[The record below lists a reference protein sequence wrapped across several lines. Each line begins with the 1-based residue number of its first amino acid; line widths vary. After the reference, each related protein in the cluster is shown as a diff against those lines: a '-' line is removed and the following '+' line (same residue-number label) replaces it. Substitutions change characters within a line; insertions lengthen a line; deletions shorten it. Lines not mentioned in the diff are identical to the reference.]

1 MPVTL
6 MFRSVFTKAIWD
18 HRRSTVWWMIGSAA
32 LITWVS
38 LMYPVLRDSQEIKG
52 FIDDLPSGM
61 LAVLGIDTAVYLTG
75 AGFLQAQFYSL
86 FGPLMIIGLA
96 ISLAASATAREEKN
110 GTMDVL
116 LSVPLS
122 RSSLIVQKASM
133 VVALVA
139 VVVMTMVFTLLILN
153 VALDLGLSVEGV
165 IAVNLSVALLGLV
178 FGGVALVVG
187 AFSGKPSSATGVGVF
202 AAVVAWFVNAFAGL
216 FDWLE
221 VPAKLSPFSWYLD
234 GGPLINGWTTGQ
246 IWLVATI
253 TVLLLGSIGLFS
265 RRNIATS
272 TSIDHRFLIGRSTTS
287 VTRPRQAWLLGSVVG
302 QAIWEKRRSVW
313 MWAIGLA
320 TLMLLT
326 FAAWPTFA
334 KDSAAISEM
343 ISAMPKE
350 LFAMFGMTDPDSL
363 GTPAGFIS
371 SRTYQS
377 VGPIVMIVFAI
388 GSVSSLVMREE
399 SNGIFDMVLSTPVSR
414 VRLLVGKATAIASLA
429 FLIGLVLTLVGFAGN
444 AIWDTGLNAANILA
458 ANIGLSL
465 LALCFGGITLAVWS
479 LLGSG
484 PAVGVT
490 AAIAATAWFLNGFG
504 AIIDGLAPLRALS
517 PFYWYLGDTA
527 PLAKNFDPLYLLLLL
542 VAVAGISFAT
552 WRFRS
557 RNIAV

>member
-1 MPVTL
+1 ML
-6 MFRSVFTKAIWD
+6 RSVFTKAIWD
-18 HRRSTVWWMIGSAA
+18 HRRSTVWWMLGSAA
-32 LITWVS
+32 LVTWVS
-38 LMYPVLRDSQEIKG
+38 FVYPILRDSEEMKG
-52 FIDDLPSGM
+52 FIDDLPSGI
-61 LAVLGIDTAVYLTG
+61 LAVFGIDTAVYLTG

-96 ISLAASATAREEKN
+96 ISLAVSATASEEKN
-110 GTMDVL
+110 GTMDIL

-122 RSSLIVQKASM
+122 RMRLIVQKASM
-133 VVALVA
+133 VATLVA
-139 VVVMTMVFTLLILN
+139 VVVITMIGTLLVLN

-165 IAVNLSVALLGLV
+165 IAVNLSLGLLGLV
-178 FGGVALVVG
+178 FGGVTLLVG
-187 AFSGKPSSATGVGVF
+187 AFSGKPSSAIGIGVL
-202 AAVVAWFVNAFAGL
+202 AAMVAWFVDAFAGL

-221 VPAKLSPFSWYLD
+221 IPARVSPFSWYLD
-234 GGPLINGWTTGQ
+234 GGPLINGWATGQ
-246 IWLVATI
+246 TWLAMTI
-253 TVLLLGSIGLFS
+253 AVLLVGSIGLFN
-265 RRNIATS
+265 RRNIATGA
-272 TSIDHRFLIGRSTTS
+272 SIVDRFRKGRSTTS
-287 VTRPRQAWLLGSVVG
+287 PTPPREAWLLGSVAG
-302 QAIWEKRRSVW
+302 EAIWEKRRSVW

-334 KDSAAISEM
+334 RDSAAISEM

-363 GTPAGFIS
+363 ATSAGFIS

-377 VGPIVMIVFAI
+377 VGPIVMIVFAM
-388 GSVSSLVMREE
+388 GAVSSLVAREE

-414 VRLLVGKATAIASLA
+414 VSLLIGKATAIAALT
-429 FLIGLVLTLVGFAGN
+429 LTIGLVLTLVGFVGN
-444 AIWDTGLNAANILA
+444 AIWDTGLVAANILS

-490 AAIAATAWFLNGFG
+490 AAIAAAAWFLNGFG
-504 AIIDGLAPLRALS
+504 AIVDGLGPLRTLS

-527 PLAKNFDPLYLLLLL
+527 PLAKGFDPLYLLLLL
-542 VAVAGISFAT
+542 VAVAGTSFAT
-552 WRFRS
+552 WRFRF
-557 RNIAV
+557 RNLAV

>member
-1 MPVTL
+1 
-6 MFRSVFTKAIWD
+6 
-18 HRRSTVWWMIGSAA
+18 MIGSAA
-32 LITWVS
+32 LVTWVS
-38 LMYPVLRDSQEIKG
+38 FVYPVLRDSEEMKG
-52 FIDDLPSGM
+52 FIDDLPSGI
-61 LAVLGIDTAVYLTG
+61 LAVFGIDTAVYLTG

-96 ISLAASATAREEKN
+96 ISLAVGATASEEKN
-110 GTMDVL
+110 GTMDIL

-122 RSSLIVQKASM
+122 RVRLIVQKASM
-133 VVALVA
+133 VATLVA
-139 VVVMTMVFTLLILN
+139 VVVMTMVGTLLVLN
-153 VALDLGLSVEGV
+153 IALDLGLSVEGV
-165 IAVNLSVALLGLV
+165 IAVNLSLGLLGLV
-178 FGGVALVVG
+178 FGGVTLLVG
-187 AFSGKPSSATGVGVF
+187 AFSGRPSSAIGVGVL
-202 AAVVAWFVNAFAGL
+202 AAMVAWFVDAFAGL

-221 VPAKLSPFSWYLD
+221 IPARVSPFSWYLD
-234 GGPLINGWTTGQ
+234 GGPLINGWVTGQ
-246 IWLVATI
+246 TWLVMTI
-253 TVLLLGSIGLFS
+253 AFLLVGSIGLFN

-272 TSIDHRFLIGRSTTS
+272 ASIVDRFRKGRSTTS
-287 VTRPRQAWLLGSVVG
+287 ATPPREAWLLRSVSG
-302 QAIWEKRRSVW
+302 EAIWEKRRSVW

-326 FAAWPTFA
+326 FAAWPTFSR
-334 KDSAAISEM
+334 DSAAISEM
-343 ISAMPKE
+343 IGAMPKE

-363 GTPAGFIS
+363 ATSAGFIS

-388 GSVSSLVMREE
+388 GAVSSLVAREE

-414 VRLLVGKATAIASLA
+414 VSLLVGKATAIAALT
-429 FLIGLVLTLVGFAGN
+429 LVIGLVLTLVGFVGN
-444 AIWDTGLNAANILA
+444 AIWDTGLVAVNILS

-490 AAIAATAWFLNGFG
+490 AGIAATAWFLNGFG
-504 AIIDGLAPLRALS
+504 AIVDGLAPLRTLS

-527 PLAKNFDPLYLLLLL
+527 PLAKGFDPLYLLLLL
-542 VAVAGISFAT
+542 VAVAGTSFAT

-557 RNIAV
+557 RNLAV